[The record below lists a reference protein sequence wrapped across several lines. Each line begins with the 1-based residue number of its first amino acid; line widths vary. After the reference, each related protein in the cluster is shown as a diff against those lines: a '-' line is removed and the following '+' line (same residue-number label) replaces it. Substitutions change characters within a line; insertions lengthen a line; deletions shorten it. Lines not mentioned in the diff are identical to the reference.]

1 MTCHNVQQD
10 GRGQRGQRVSA
21 KVKSWNSAVFLTI
34 IMLALFLLIWTI
46 LSEIS
51 LEFSQLKK
59 GLGFCFAF

>member
-1 MTCHNVQQD
+1 MCSRMAEAKE
-10 GRGQRGQRVSA
+10 GRESLPKYRVGIVLFS
-21 KVKSWNSAVFLTI
+21 SL